1 MKKVLLFSVLG
12 ICIISSFASIVYPCE
27 WCFVT
32 ASKENYYY
40 IDSEN
45 LNVSG
50 KEITFWILK
59 QDIET
64 GKALLQKKFI
74 MNCEDEIT
82 AVRDVKRFNRTDTI
96 LDAILYYDDNFEW
109 VDIPDNSKMQVFE
122 QILCLDSKPRAN
134 IKEYLQKPFSKKQ

>member
-1 MKKVLLFSVLG
+1 MKNVLLLSVLG
-12 ICIISSFASIVYPCE
+12 ICIILSFASIVYPCE

-45 LNVSG
+45 LKVSG

-64 GKALLQKKFI
+64 GKVLLQKKFI

-82 AVRDVKRFNRTDTI
+82 AVRDVKHFGLTDTI
-96 LDAILYYDDNFEW
+96 LDAILYDDNFEW

-122 QILCLDSKPRAN
+122 QVLCLDGKPRAN
-134 IKEYLQKPFSKKQ
+134 TKEYLQKPFAKK

>member
-1 MKKVLLFSVLG
+1 MKNVLLLSVLG
-12 ICIISSFASIVYPCE
+12 ICIILSFASIVYPCE

-32 ASKENYYY
+32 ASKANYYY
-40 IDSEN
+40 IDSETVK
-45 LNVSG
+45 VSG

-64 GKALLQKKFI
+64 GKVLLQKKFV

-82 AVRDVKRFNRTDTI
+82 AVRDVKRSGLADTI
-96 LDAILYYDDNFEW
+96 LGAVMYDDDFGW

-122 QILCLDSKPRAN
+122 QVLCLDSKPRAN
-134 IKEYLQKPFSKKQ
+134 IKEYLQKPFTKK

>member
-1 MKKVLLFSVLG
+1 MKNILLLSVLT
-12 ICIISSFASIVYPCE
+12 CIILSFASIVYPCE

-45 LNVSG
+45 LKVSS

-64 GKALLQKKFI
+64 GKVLLQKKLI

-82 AVRDVKRFNRTDTI
+82 AVRDVKRFNGTDTI
-96 LDAILYYDDNFEW
+96 LDAIMYYEDNFDW

-122 QILCLDSKPRAN
+122 KVLCVDSKPRAN
-134 IKEYLQKPFSKKQ
+134 IKEYLQNPFVKK